1 MNMEAKLWFM
11 VLCGLAVLLSYLAG
25 FWRRK
30 TAAAAFAA
38 ARRYRQ
44 RARPLLPSG
53 GTGGPSGSLPHVLFR
68 PFGLFR
74 GPSAAQAVQIARNKS
89 RFYGYY
95 YPSRY
100 ADLIDDE
107 QRAFCCSLYQFKEG
121 ENHGIEFFKA
131 CMSVLNLA
139 DAPYHILFMPC
150 SDEFK
155 YARRF
160 KRLDWYIT
168 THRPDLSSGLYD
180 VDVFESRDSLHEA
193 KGGENRILERNYR
206 ITGNIEGKQ
215 IIIVDDVLTSGQS
228 MADYKEEIERCG
240 GKVVAAIFYGKTV
253 TRPPLLL
260 IKAHVWGGCIVN
272 KIKELTK

>member
-74 GPSAAQAVQIARNKS
+74 GPSAAQAVQIARNKVA
-89 RFYGYY
+89 FYGYY

-121 ENHGIEFFKA
+121 ENHGIEFLRRA
-131 CMSVLNLA
+131 CPS
-139 DAPYHILFMPC
+139 
-150 SDEFK
+150 
-155 YARRF
+155 
-160 KRLDWYIT
+160 
-168 THRPDLSSGLYD
+168 
-180 VDVFESRDSLHEA
+180 
-193 KGGENRILERNYR
+193 
-206 ITGNIEGKQ
+206 
-215 IIIVDDVLTSGQS
+215 
-228 MADYKEEIERCG
+228 
-240 GKVVAAIFYGKTV
+240 
-253 TRPPLLL
+253 
-260 IKAHVWGGCIVN
+260 
-272 KIKELTK
+272 

>member
-1 MNMEAKLWFM
+1 
-11 VLCGLAVLLSYLAG
+11 
-25 FWRRK
+25 
-30 TAAAAFAA
+30 
-38 ARRYRQ
+38 
-44 RARPLLPSG
+44 
-53 GTGGPSGSLPHVLFR
+53 
-68 PFGLFR
+68 
-74 GPSAAQAVQIARNKS
+74 
-89 RFYGYY
+89 
-95 YPSRY
+95 
-100 ADLIDDE
+100 
-107 QRAFCCSLYQFKEG
+107 
-121 ENHGIEFFKA
+121 
-131 CMSVLNLA
+131 MSVLNLD

-215 IIIVDDVLTSGQS
+215 VIIVDDVLTSGQS
-228 MADYKEEIERCG
+228 MADYKKEIERCG

-253 TRPPLLL
+253 ARPPLLL
-260 IKAHVWGGCIVN
+260 IKAHVWGSYIVN